1 MFGSGIKDQELDPAV
16 PESEDEDEM
25 TKKAIAMS
33 LEELDRVRVVEDL

>member
-1 MFGSGIKDQELDPAV
+1 MDPDV

-25 TKKAIAMS
+25 TKKAIAIS